1 MIMERY
7 KNNII
12 ISKSIDFAVRIAKLY
27 RYLTETKHE
36 YVMSKQLLRSGTSIG
51 ANAFEAVDGQS
62 RSDFL
67 AKMNISLK
75 ETNET
80 MCWVV
85 VLYKAEYLSESEY
98 ISINEDVVELK
109 KILTSIVKKTK
120 QDISENKK

>member
-80 MCWVV
+80 MYWVV